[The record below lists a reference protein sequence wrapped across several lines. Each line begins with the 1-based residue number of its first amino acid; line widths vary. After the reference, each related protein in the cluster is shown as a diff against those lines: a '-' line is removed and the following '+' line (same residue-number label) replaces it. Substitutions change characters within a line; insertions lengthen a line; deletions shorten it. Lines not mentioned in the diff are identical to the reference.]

1 MSSMKKLG
9 EDLLLVVQ
17 GLGHVPAMK
26 NKKRIF
32 NGRLITDPKCQKWMA
47 SCVSSIVSQLHAAS
61 RTSDEETWT
70 DASLQSAIALLPPD
84 DNWKNLPVI
93 QIEAERV
100 PKGQEGALIRL
111 ERISPQ

>member
-1 MSSMKKLG
+1 
-9 EDLLLVVQ
+9 
-17 GLGHVPAMK
+17 
-26 NKKRIF
+26 
-32 NGRLITDPKCQKWMA
+32 MA

-70 DASLQSAIALLPPD
+70 DASLQFAIALLPPD

-111 ERISPQ
+111 RISRKKGTEKKPKMQNENNMANTERKEVVIK